1 MIGSP
6 IDCYVFTTAIAAVY
20 VHCIPIICEVTT
32 TTATEQLHELVAI
45 HFTGRELFVGVFP
58 GLSFELERVNQEL
71 RYPAVWSIC
80 LLGIF
85 EVDIGG

>member
-32 TTATEQLHELVAI
+32 TTAAEQFHELVTMN
-45 HFTGRELFVGVFP
+45 FTGWELFV
-58 GLSFELERVNQEL
+58 
-71 RYPAVWSIC
+71 
-80 LLGIF
+80 
-85 EVDIGG
+85 